1 MTELKAYACM
11 ETYEYTGAVIFAKSN
26 IEARKAAANEFND
39 NQLGGMSV
47 KRAPWADKYG
57 SRGNIPID
65 DMIDHG
71 WHFECW
77 CSGLRIDSEIYDYG
91 TDKWNPDTEE
101 YEEDT
106 FLVGKTP
113 VGFQEGPIFACQEYA
128 DLYWEEQR
136 KRKEYEEE
144 MLKMYRGMVLARL
157 PDAVLINCDR
167 RYGQGEHIYS
177 EKASDGE
184 TRVVEQVTIPFEFP
198 GMKHNAS
205 LNVYRHSYNHE
216 RIGPLLPHFLC
227 ANGDKELFEKW
238 AREQKKRAR
247 KRID

>member
-77 CSGLRIDSEIYDYG
+77 HSGIRLDSELYDYG
-91 TDKWNPDTEE
+91 TEEYNFDTEE

-106 FLVGKTP
+106 SFVGKKP
-113 VGFQEGPIFACQEYA
+113 VGFQDGPIFACQEYA
-128 DLYWEEQR
+128 DRHWEEQR
-136 KRKEYEEE
+136 KRKGYESE
-144 MLKMYRGMVLARL
+144 MLKMYRGLVLRRF
-157 PDAVLINCDR
+157 PDAVLIDGQK
-167 RYGQGEHIYS
+167 YGQGEHIYS
-177 EKASDGE
+177 VLASDGE

-198 GMKHNAS
+198 GMKYNAS
-205 LNVYRHSYNHE
+205 LSVYRNHG
-216 RIGPLLPHFLC
+216 RTDSIGPVLPQYMC
-227 ANGDKELFEKW
+227 ANGDKELFVKW
-238 AREQKKRAR
+238 AREQKKRMR
-247 KRID
+247 RRRD